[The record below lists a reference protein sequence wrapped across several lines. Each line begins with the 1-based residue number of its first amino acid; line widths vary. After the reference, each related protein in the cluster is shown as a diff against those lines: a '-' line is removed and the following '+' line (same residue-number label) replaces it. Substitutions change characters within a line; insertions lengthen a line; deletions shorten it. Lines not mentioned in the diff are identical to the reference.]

1 MPVKEQSLNSS
12 ISRIPLL
19 VLIGLCVFLAGCD
32 DPAKNGA
39 RSAKK
44 KKPAH
49 LVEIMIVGAK
59 PLRHE
64 TVRTGSLTAR
74 RSVRLFN
81 QEEGRIDQLSVFEGA
96 VVAKGQVLVRMD
108 RLLLTAQ
115 LEKATASRKLAE
127 ADLKRIKRLAKKR
140 ITTQERYDQA
150 VTQYSVAIAEETLV
164 RTRLAYSE
172 ISAPFDG
179 IVTERHAEPG
189 DVAPRHTHLLTVIDP
204 TSLYTKVSVSELM
217 LPRLKK
223 GDAVD
228 VKIDALG
235 DQVLNGHIR
244 RIHPTIDPRTRL
256 GVVEVVLAPVPPGA
270 KSGQLCRV
278 TLRTP
283 EIQRKVV
290 PFAALRHDDK
300 GEYVYVVIDGKTE
313 RRRVRTGLRMDD
325 NVEALDGL
333 EEGDKIVVR
342 GFLDIRPGI
351 AVSITG
357 KHGKKQGRKRDKGK
371 TS

>member
-1 MPVKEQSLNSS
+1 MA
-12 ISRIPLL
+12 
-19 VLIGLCVFLAGCD
+19 LCIFIAGCD
-32 DPAKNGA
+32 DPAKSSA
-39 RSAKK
+39 RKGKK
-44 KKPAH
+44 KKPTH
-49 LVEIMIVGAK
+49 LVEITIIGAK

-64 TVRTGSLTAR
+64 TVRTGSLAAR

-81 QEEGRIDQLSVFEGA
+81 QEEGRIDQLPVFEGA
-96 VVAKGQVLVRMD
+96 IVAKGQILVRLD

-115 LEKATASRKLAE
+115 LEKAIASRKLAE
-127 ADLKRIKRLAKKR
+127 ADLERIKKLARKR
-140 ITTQERYDQA
+140 ITTQEKLDQTE
-150 VTQYSVAIAEETLV
+150 TQYSVALAEESLV

-172 ISAPFDG
+172 IRAPFDG
-179 IVTERHAEPG
+179 IVTERHVEPG

-217 LPRLKK
+217 LPRLRK
-223 GDAVD
+223 GDAAD

-235 DQVLNGHIR
+235 EQVWSGHIR
-244 RIHPTIDPRTRL
+244 RIHPTVDPRTRL
-256 GVVEVVLAPVPPGA
+256 GVVEVLLAPVPPGA

-290 PFAALRHDDK
+290 PFAALRRDDK
-300 GEYVYVVIDGKTE
+300 GEYVYVIVGGKTKL
-313 RRRVRTGLRMDD
+313 RRVRTGLRMDD
-325 NVEALDGL
+325 KVEALEGL
-333 EEGDKIVVR
+333 EEGDKVVVR

-357 KHGKKQGRKRDKGK
+357 KHGKKRKPKQGKGR